1 MVYEIGFPT
10 FILTHTLW
18 ETTGKKDFR
27 GFLVGGFNHLEKD
40 ESQWEGWQPI
50 YEILWNGKYHS
61 CLGNH
66 QPAFIDLQKREA
78 KQQKSRQISHPDSP
92 KQILAARQ
100 MLCLEASKHG
110 TVLLGRNLG
119 SNGEFHDFTVEKGY
133 NSSWIYGLWLVYHI
147 FRNTMYC
154 KYVYIYHIYI
164 HIHIIMNNISVE
176 VHRNS
181 L

>member
-1 MVYEIGFPT
+1 MKV
-10 FILTHTLW
+10 
-18 ETTGKKDFR
+18 
-27 GFLVGGFNHLEKD
+27 
-40 ESQWEGWQPI
+40 
-50 YEILWNGKYHS
+50 NGKDDNPYMKYYEMENKVHVW
-61 CLGNH
+61 NH
-66 QPAFIDLQKREA
+66 QPAFIDLQKRGA

-92 KQILAARQ
+92 RQSLAARQ

-119 SNGEFHDFTVEKGY
+119 SNGEFHDFTAEKGY

-154 KYVYIYHIYI
+154 KYVYLYIYIYIIYI